1 MTNLSVQP
9 SPASTAGGN
18 AAHLLEVRDL
28 HVEFHTR
35 DGVAKVINGVSY
47 HLDAG
52 ETLAVLGESGSG
64 KSVTAQAIMG
74 ILDMPPAVI
83 PSGEIRYQ
91 GNDLLA
97 MSDEKRRQVR
107 GKEIAMIFQDSLSAL
122 NPVFPV
128 GWQIGESLRLRE
140 KLSRS
145 EARRRAIE
153 LMDLVRI
160 PAAKQRVGD
169 YPHQFSGGMRQ
180 RVMIAMALAMN
191 PKVLIADEPTT
202 ALDVTVQ
209 AQIMD
214 LLGDLRREL
223 NMAMILITHDLGV
236 VADVAD
242 RIAVMYA
249 GRIIE
254 HADVHALYAAP
265 AHPYTKG
272 LLQSI
277 PRLDQRGQELATIKG
292 LPPNLMRIPSG
303 CPFHPRCPYAE
314 QVCIDVVPRSLVVGD
329 GRTSACHFAQEVLDG
344 RIDR

>member
-1 MTNLSVQP
+1 MRPIDETP
-9 SPASTAGGN
+9 G
-18 AAHLLEVRDL
+18 HLLDVRDL
-28 HVEFHTR
+28 YVEFRTR
-35 DGVAKVINGVSY
+35 EGVAHVINGVSF

-52 ETLAVLGESGSG
+52 EALAVLGESGSG
-64 KSVTAQAIMG
+64 KSVTAQAVMG
-74 ILDMPPAVI
+74 ILDMPPAMI

-91 GNDLLA
+91 GENLLA
-97 MSDEKRRQVR
+97 LPEEKRRHVR
-107 GKEIAMIFQDSLSAL
+107 GQEIGMIFQDALSAL

-128 GWQIGESLRLRE
+128 GWQISETLRRRE
-140 KLSRS
+140 GLSKE
-145 EARRRAIE
+145 EARNRAVE
-153 LMDLVRI
+153 LMELVKI
-160 PAAKQRVGD
+160 PAARERVKD

-180 RVMIAMALAMN
+180 RVMIATALAMD
-191 PKVLIADEPTT
+191 PKILIADEPTT

-249 GRIIE
+249 GRIVE
-254 HADVHALYAAP
+254 HADVHSLYAAP

-272 LLQSI
+272 LLESI
-277 PRLDQRGQELATIKG
+277 PRLDTKGQELSTIRG
-292 LPPNLMRIPSG
+292 LPPNLMRIPPG

-314 QVCIDVVPRSLVVGD
+314 PVCVEQVPPSYDLGA
-329 GRTSACHFAQEVLDG
+329 GRTSACHFAEEVRRDSG
-344 RIDR
+344 GD

>member
-1 MTNLSVQP
+1 MTELSVQP
-9 SPASTAGGN
+9 VPAPGPSPEPAGG
-18 AAHLLEVRDL
+18 HLLEVRDL
-28 HVEFHTR
+28 HVEFRTR

-83 PSGEIRYQ
+83 PSGEIRYR
-91 GNDLLA
+91 GEDLLA
-97 MSDEKRRQVR
+97 MPERRRREVR
-107 GKEIAMIFQDSLSAL
+107 GREIAMIFQDALSAL

-128 GWQIGESLRLRE
+128 GWQIGETLRVRE
-140 KLSRS
+140 KLSRG
-145 EARRRAIE
+145 EARKRAVE
-153 LMDLVRI
+153 LMDLVKI
-160 PAAKQRVGD
+160 PAAKQRAGH

-214 LLGDLRREL
+214 LLSELRRDL
-223 NMAMILITHDLGV
+223 DMAMILITHDLGV

-249 GRIIE
+249 GRIVE
-254 HADVHALYAAP
+254 HADVHSLYGRP

-272 LLQSI
+272 LLESI
-277 PRLDQRGQELATIKG
+277 PRLDQRGQALATIKG
-292 LPPNLMRIPSG
+292 LPPNLMHIPSG
-303 CPFHPRCPYAE
+303 CAFHPRCPYAR
-314 QVCIDVVPRSLVVGD
+314 QTCLDVVPPSLELGD

-344 RIDR
+344 RI

>member
-1 MTNLSVQP
+1 M
-9 SPASTAGGN
+9 ST
-18 AAHLLEVRDL
+18 AHLLEVEDL
-28 HVEFHTR
+28 HIEFRTR
-35 DGVAKVINGVSY
+35 DGVAKVINGVTY
-47 HLDAG
+47 HLDPG

-83 PSGEIRYQ
+83 TSGEIRYR
-91 GNDLLA
+91 GRNLLA
-97 MSDEKRRQVR
+97 LPEEQRRQVR
-107 GKEIAMIFQDSLSAL
+107 GREIAMIFQDALSAL

-128 GWQIGESLRLRE
+128 GWQIGETLRQRAG
-140 KLSRS
+140 LSRVA
-145 EARRRAIE
+145 ARDRAVE

-160 PAAKQRVGD
+160 PAARQRISD

-214 LLGDLRREL
+214 LLADLRRDL

-236 VADVAD
+236 VAGVAD

-249 GRIIE
+249 GRIVE
-254 HADVHALYAAP
+254 HADVRSLYRAP

-272 LLQSI
+272 LLESI
-277 PRLDQRGQELATIKG
+277 PRLDVRGQELSTIRG

-303 CPFHPRCPYAE
+303 CPFHPRCPYAQ
-314 QVCIDVVPRSLVVGD
+314 QVCVDVVPHDLALDD
-329 GRTSACHFAQEVLDG
+329 GRTSACHFAQEVRDASA
-344 RIDR
+344 RR

>member
-1 MTNLSVQP
+1 MTESAIRP
-9 SPASTAGGN
+9 TPASPTPPEG
-18 AAHLLEVRDL
+18 HLLEVRDL
-28 HVEFHTR
+28 HVEFRTR
-35 DGVAKVINGVSY
+35 EGVARVINGVTY

-74 ILDMPPAVI
+74 ILDTPPAYVR
-83 PSGEIRYQ
+83 GGQIRYR
-91 GNDLLA
+91 GRDLLTR
-97 MSDEKRRQVR
+97 SEEERRQVR
-107 GKEIAMIFQDSLSAL
+107 GTEIAMIFQDALSAL

-128 GWQIGESLRLRE
+128 GWQIGESLRQRAG
-140 KLSRS
+140 LSRAD
-145 EARRRAIE
+145 ARRRTVE

-160 PAAKQRVGD
+160 PAAASRLGD

-180 RVMIAMALAMN
+180 RVMIAMALALD

-214 LLGDLRREL
+214 LLADLRRDL
-223 NMAMILITHDLGV
+223 GMALILITHDLGV
-236 VADVAD
+236 VAGVAD

-254 HADVHALYAAP
+254 HADVRSLYRAP

-272 LLQSI
+272 LLESI
-277 PRLDQRGQELATIKG
+277 PRLDVRGQALSTIPG
-292 LPPNLMRIPSG
+292 LPPNLMRIPPG
-303 CPFHPRCPYAE
+303 CPFHPRCPYAQ
-314 QVCIDVVPRSLVVGD
+314 QVCVDEVPHDLVLGD
-329 GRTSACHFAQEVLDG
+329 GRTSACHFAQEVHD
-344 RIDR
+344 DRAR